1 MESRKAIAVEKK
13 RQCNCAC
20 AVLSTFC
27 DLTGIDEAMARKL
40 TYGFGAGMG
49 NMEGTCGAL
58 VGAGMVLGLV
68 NGSKASADMRRVL
81 ARFQERNGAIQCRQ
95 LKGLDTG
102 LPLRACNDCVAD
114 ACEFLEECLEEH

>member
-27 DLTGIDEAMARKL
+27 DLTGIDEETARKL

-49 NMEGTCGAL
+49 NMDGTCGAL

-68 NGSKASADMRRVL
+68 NGRKASADMCHVL
-81 ARFQERNGAIQCRQ
+81 ARFQERNGAIQCRR
-95 LKGLDTG
+95 LKGVDTG
-102 LPLRACNDCVAD
+102 MPLRACNDCVAD
-114 ACEFLEECLEEH
+114 ACEFLEECLEKH

>member
-20 AVLSTFC
+20 AVLSTYC
-27 DLTGIDEAMARKL
+27 DLAGIDEETARNL

-49 NMEGTCGAL
+49 TMEGTCGAI
-58 VGAGMVLGLV
+58 VGAGMVLGLAKKR
-68 NGSKASADMRRVL
+68 NAGADMRQLVT
-81 ARFQERNGAIQCRQ
+81 RFKERNGAIQCRQ

-102 LPLRACNDCVAD
+102 KPLRACNDCVAD
-114 ACEFLEECLEEH
+114 ACEFLEEAL